1 MLRKLSLFVVSAVLL
16 AACQTQPH
24 NPSQTKPV
32 AKPTGMQICKFRP
45 EALPCSTIRCVVT
58 IAQGVRYK
66 PMATRAA
73 PALVPKYT
81 ALRRANAMAAPVNNL

>member
-1 MLRKLSLFVVSAVLL
+1 MLRKLSLFVVSACYSQRVK
-16 AACQTQPH
+16 PNH
-24 NPSQTKPV
+24 NPSQNQAWPNRRD
-32 AKPTGMQICKFRP
+32 ANLQIPSRGLYH
-45 EALPCSTIRCVVT
+45 AVRSGVVT